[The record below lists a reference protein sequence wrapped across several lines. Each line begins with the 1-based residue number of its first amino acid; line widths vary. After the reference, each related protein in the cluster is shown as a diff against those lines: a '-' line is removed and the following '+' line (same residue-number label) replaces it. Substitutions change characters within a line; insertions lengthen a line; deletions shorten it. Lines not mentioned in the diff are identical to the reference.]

1 MVEAEEG
8 HGMVVP
14 PLTPFAKDK
23 GLLFGGVSLFLQKPE
38 SDFLRG
44 GFFSVNWDL
53 DELKAHKGE
62 VTAKKLVK
70 LGLLNGQL
78 TLGGYSWRPSEEKEA
93 WLERSTDCWA
103 YDSKV
108 IKV

>member
-1 MVEAEEG
+1 
-8 HGMVVP
+8 MVVP

-53 DELKAHKGE
+53 EELEAHKGE
-62 VTAKKLVK
+62 VTEKKLVK
-70 LGLLNGQL
+70 LGFLNGQL
-78 TLGGYSWRPSEEKEA
+78 TLGGYSWRPAEEKEA
-93 WLERSTDCWA
+93 
-103 YDSKV
+103 
-108 IKV
+108 